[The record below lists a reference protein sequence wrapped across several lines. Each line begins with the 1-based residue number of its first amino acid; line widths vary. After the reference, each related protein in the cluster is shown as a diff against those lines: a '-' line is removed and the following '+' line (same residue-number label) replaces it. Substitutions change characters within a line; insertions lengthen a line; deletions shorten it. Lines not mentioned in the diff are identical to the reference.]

1 MGLARAARHPES
13 GARTRTQPSSCPTPS
28 PQTPSNP
35 GCVKSGLGAEH
46 RLVIVH
52 VGARI
57 AFRRWPPEC
66 FAETIDA
73 IARADAR
80 TRFVVIA
87 GPGEDTAE
95 RVVADARGRMPESM
109 RSAVLDPRTW
119 TLDEMHALSA
129 RAALYIGCD
138 TGPAHIAGTTAVPI
152 VALYGP
158 TLPETWAPWRPAG
171 PVTIPL
177 AVQGLPCRP
186 CDQRVCEPGDFR
198 CLNWI
203 QPEQVLEAAIKCL
216 HPCSHSNAVALD
228 APQPLR
234 SDRFEHAGY
243 SRAHRH
249 RRRSAVLDRGGADSA
264 DDRARPVGGAAPGA
278 PRTRRGAIVLLA
290 PGPVRRPHARV
301 RGVFDRAAHEP
312 GGLQT
317 TPAVSDRAADLP
329 ARNRIARY
337 HAGHGRHFGRRH
349 QRRVRHHPVPAS
361 FITIPSISGL
371 GGPSG
376 TT

>member
-1 MGLARAARHPES
+1 MRLRLIGDVILTTPAIRALREQYPSARLSYLVEPIAAPIVQRNPHLDEVIVVAAPDAAGRLGDDVRLGFDLRRRRFDLAIDFHGGPRSSWFTWASRAPRRIGYEVAGRGWMYTTRVARPRTLRPRHSVVNQWDLLEPLGIPAPEPDSHPTEFVPDPL
-13 GARTRTQPSSCPTPS
+13 AAEAVAAWLRTA
-28 PQTPSNP
+28 
-35 GCVKSGLGAEH
+35 GLGADH
-46 RLVIVH
+46 LLVIVH

-57 AFRRWPPEC
+57 SFRRWPPER
-66 FAETIDA
+66 FAATIDA

-95 RVVADARGRMPESM
+95 RVVADARSLLPAPRRP
-109 RSAVLDPRTW
+109 AVLDARTW
-119 TLDEMHALSA
+119 TLDDMHALSA

-138 TGPAHIAGTTAVPI
+138 TGPAHVAGTTAVPI

-216 HPCSHSNAVALD
+216 HP
-228 APQPLR
+228 
-234 SDRFEHAGY
+234 
-243 SRAHRH
+243 
-249 RRRSAVLDRGGADSA
+249 
-264 DDRARPVGGAAPGA
+264 
-278 PRTRRGAIVLLA
+278 
-290 PGPVRRPHARV
+290 
-301 RGVFDRAAHEP
+301 
-312 GGLQT
+312 
-317 TPAVSDRAADLP
+317 
-329 ARNRIARY
+329 
-337 HAGHGRHFGRRH
+337 
-349 QRRVRHHPVPAS
+349 
-361 FITIPSISGL
+361 
-371 GGPSG
+371 
-376 TT
+376 

>member
-1 MGLARAARHPES
+1 MRLRLIGDVVLTTPAIRALREAYPQARLSYLVEPLAAPIVRRNPHLDEVIEVAAPDAPGRLRDDLRLGLALRRRRFDLAIDFHGGPRSSWFTWASRAPRRIGYEVAGRGWMYTTRVARP
-13 GARTRTQPSSCPTPS
+13 RTLRPRHSVVNQWDLLEPLGIPS
-28 PQTPSNP
+28 PAPATHPTELVPDPVAEDAVESWLR
-35 GCVKSGLGAEH
+35 KSGLGAED

-57 AFRRWPPEC
+57 AFRRWPPER

-95 RVVADARGRMPESM
+95 RVVADARSRLPESM

-203 QPEQVLEAAIKCL
+203 RPEQVLEAAIKCL
-216 HPCSHSNAVALD
+216 HP
-228 APQPLR
+228 
-234 SDRFEHAGY
+234 
-243 SRAHRH
+243 
-249 RRRSAVLDRGGADSA
+249 
-264 DDRARPVGGAAPGA
+264 
-278 PRTRRGAIVLLA
+278 
-290 PGPVRRPHARV
+290 
-301 RGVFDRAAHEP
+301 
-312 GGLQT
+312 
-317 TPAVSDRAADLP
+317 
-329 ARNRIARY
+329 
-337 HAGHGRHFGRRH
+337 
-349 QRRVRHHPVPAS
+349 
-361 FITIPSISGL
+361 
-371 GGPSG
+371 
-376 TT
+376 